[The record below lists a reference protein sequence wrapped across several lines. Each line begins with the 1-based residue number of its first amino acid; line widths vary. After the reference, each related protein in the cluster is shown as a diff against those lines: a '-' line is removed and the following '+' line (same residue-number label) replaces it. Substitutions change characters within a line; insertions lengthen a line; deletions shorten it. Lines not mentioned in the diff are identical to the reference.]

1 MRGEAAHGA
10 IPCRADEAG
19 PRSGGMRV
27 DYRFQYPL
35 FATDT
40 SAMNCLLLLRFH
52 LQQSGGYRT
61 DEAASPSFPETI
73 QIALALL

>member
-1 MRGEAAHGA
+1 M
-10 IPCRADEAG
+10 RAD
-19 PRSGGMRV
+19 
-27 DYRFQYPL
+27 YRIQYPL

-61 DEAASPSFPETI
+61 DEEASPRFPESI
-73 QIALALL
+73 QFALALL